1 MTSIWKNVCIDKLDN
16 RVNEYNNTCH
26 RTIKMECVDVK
37 DDTILNLVYK
47 LMIKIPNL
55 KLVLMLEYQN
65 TFLLK
70 AILQIGLKTFL

>member
-1 MTSIWKNVCIDKLDN
+1 MNTTIHVIEQLKWNVLML
-16 RVNEYNNTCH
+16 
-26 RTIKMECVDVK
+26 KMIH
-37 DDTILNLVYK
+37 ILNLVYK

-70 AILQIGLKTFL
+70 AILQIGLKAFL

>member
-1 MTSIWKNVCIDKLDN
+1 MNTTIHVIEQSKWNVLML
-16 RVNEYNNTCH
+16 
-26 RTIKMECVDVK
+26 KM
-37 DDTILNLVYK
+37 IHISNLVYK

>member
-1 MTSIWKNVCIDKLDN
+1 MNTTIHVIEQLKWNVLML
-16 RVNEYNNTCH
+16 
-26 RTIKMECVDVK
+26 KMIH
-37 DDTILNLVYK
+37 ILNLVYK

>member
-1 MTSIWKNVCIDKLDN
+1 MNTTIHVIEQSKWNVLML
-16 RVNEYNNTCH
+16 
-26 RTIKMECVDVK
+26 KMIH
-37 DDTILNLVYK
+37 ILNLVYK

>member
-1 MTSIWKNVCIDKLDN
+1 MNTTIHVIDKLKWN
-16 RVNEYNNTCH
+16 VLML
-26 RTIKMECVDVK
+26 KMIH
-37 DDTILNLVYK
+37 ILNLVYK